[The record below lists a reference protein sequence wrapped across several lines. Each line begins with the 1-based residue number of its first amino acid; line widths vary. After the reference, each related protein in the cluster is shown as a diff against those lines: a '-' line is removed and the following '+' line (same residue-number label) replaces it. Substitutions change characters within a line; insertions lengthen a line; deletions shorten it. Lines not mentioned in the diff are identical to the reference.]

1 MTQTKMAVFHG
12 AGQAFEVVE
21 RGVDFSLGDGQCLV
35 EISLATVCGSDL
47 HTVDGRRREPV
58 PCVLG
63 HEGVGRVVAAGR
75 GRDAGLIGR
84 RVTWTLADSCGVC
97 RSCRDWALPQKCER
111 LFKYGHAPLRD
122 GTGFN
127 GTYASHIVLRGGTT
141 VFPLPETV
149 TDEMAAPANCALAT
163 MIAST
168 EPLRAGGKTAVI
180 QGAGLL
186 GLFGCSLL
194 REMGWQRVV
203 VVDTNPARLEL
214 APAFGGEPALNSAR
228 GRVAPGT
235 VDAVIEAAGRAEVIA
250 EGIELLR
257 PGGHYQLL
265 GLVHPDSRLD
275 LTGETIIRKCLTIQG
290 THNYAPN
297 HLGAAIE
304 FLRNRGQILPW
315 DRVVSPPLPLES
327 LEAAMALA
335 RSGRWPRVASVQVS
349 TSDKATRASD
359 KKAGGT

>member
-1 MTQTKMAVFHG
+1 MIRTKIAVFRG
-12 AGQAFEVVE
+12 PGQPFEFVE
-21 RGVDFSLGDGQCLV
+21 RTLDVLLGSGQCLV

-47 HTVDGRRREPV
+47 HTVDGRRAEPT

-63 HEGVGRVVAAGR
+63 HEGVGRVVAV
-75 GRDAGLIGR
+75 GRDGDTGWVGR

-97 RSCRDWALPQKCER
+97 RACRDWSLPQKCER
-111 LFKYGHAPLRD
+111 LFKYGHAPLDD

-127 GTYASHIVLRGGTT
+127 GTYASHVVLRAGTAL
-141 VFPLPETV
+141 FPLPDAV

-163 MIAST
+163 MVAAT

-194 REMGWQRVV
+194 RERGWQRVV

-214 APAFGGEPALNSAR
+214 APAFGGEPALNSAH
-228 GRVAPGT
+228 GHVAAGT
-235 VDAVIEAAGRAEVIA
+235 VDAVMEATGSAAVIA

-257 PGGHYQLL
+257 PGGQYQLV

-275 LTGETIIRKCLTIQG
+275 LTGEIIIRKCLTIRG
-290 THNYAPN
+290 THNYAPG
-297 HLGAAIE
+297 HLAAAIE
-304 FLRNRGQILPW
+304 FLNHQGRNLPW
-315 DRVVSPPLPLES
+315 NRLVSPPLPLES
-327 LEAAMALA
+327 LDTAIALA
-335 RSGRWPRVASVQVS
+335 RSGRWPRVAVRPNLRVEK
-349 TSDKATRASD
+349 T
-359 KKAGGT
+359 